1 MDLEIF
7 KKLRELGAADF
18 QHLNGPLI
26 NHLEGTYEYL
36 KAWGNRE
43 ELCVAGLYHAVYG
56 TAAFDKS
63 LISISKRDQIA
74 EIIGPEVERIVYY
87 YGACDR
93 DTLYLQIG
101 RTEEIRYRNRF
112 TGGTEILTQ
121 AMLSDLLELTL
132 ANELEIVSRDR
143 AFMEKQRSRYD
154 ALFARFKKYVSRP
167 AYQGYLRVFGRDGH
181 AAQIGT

>member
-36 KAWGNRE
+36 KAWSNRE

-74 EIIGPEVERIVYY
+74 GIIGPEVEHIVYY

-93 DTLYLQIG
+93 DILYPQIG
-101 RTEEIRYRNRF
+101 RTDEISYRNRF

-121 AMLSDLLELTL
+121 EMLSDLLELTL
-132 ANELEIVSRDR
+132 ANELEIVTRDR
-143 AFMEKQRSRYD
+143 AFLEKQRSRYD
-154 ALFARFKKYVSRP
+154 ALFARFEKYVSRP
-167 AYQGYLRVFGRDGH
+167 AYESYLRVFGQHRH